1 MLHRY
6 PFGQVEDVSSSV
18 VARSKSQDMHAG
30 MQIPQ
35 KNKTAKSGDY
45 IILTKPL
52 RDCLSMCVQF
62 ILRGQVT
69 LTLKIEGRGYYVR
82 PRPTRTRPERS

>member
-35 KNKTAKSGDY
+35 KNKTTKSGDY
-45 IILTKPL
+45 SYKQ
-52 RDCLSMCVQF
+52 SHCVIAFQ
-62 ILRGQVT
+62 
-69 LTLKIEGRGYYVR
+69 
-82 PRPTRTRPERS
+82 

>member
-18 VARSKSQDMHAG
+18 VARSKIQEMHAG

-35 KNKTAKSGDY
+35 KNKTTKS
-45 IILTKPL
+45 KPL
-52 RDCLSMCVQF
+52 RDCFSINVQF
-62 ILRGQVT
+62 ILRGRVT
-69 LTLKIEGRGYYVR
+69 LTLKIEGRGYHD
-82 PRPTRTRPERS
+82 

>member
-18 VARSKSQDMHAG
+18 VARSKIQDMHAG

-35 KNKTAKSGDY
+35 KNKTTKSGDY

-52 RDCLSMCVQF
+52 RDCFSINVQF
-62 ILRGQVT
+62 ILRGRVT
-69 LTLKIEGRGYYVR
+69 LTLKIEGQGYYVR
-82 PRPTRTRPERS
+82 PTRTLQERS